1 METLLIVLAALAVS
15 AVALVLS
22 VLSGWLP
29 RLAGR
34 ALYVVECLTGANSQ
48 KSKLSARDRAELV
61 ARLWVPW

>member
-1 METLLIVLAALAVS
+1 METLLIVLAAVATAAAVS
-15 AVALVLS
+15 LVL

-34 ALYVVECLTGANSQ
+34 AVYVVECLLEANNQRSE
-48 KSKLSARDRAELV
+48 LSARDRSELV